1 MRNVLPV
8 LFASALL
15 VSCASDEEHGGGGG
29 GTAPAAPTGLA
40 VAKLGGG
47 AHLTWTDASDNEDH
61 FMIMRKAGGGA
72 YAEVDM
78 VTFNATQYHD
88 EPVTAGTT
96 YVYKVLAM
104 NGGGESSS
112 NEVTFTP

>member
-1 MRNVLPV
+1 MHNVVTV
-8 LFASALL
+8 LVASTLL
-15 VSCASDEEHGGGGG
+15 LSCTSDEGHGGGTGV
-29 GTAPAAPTGLA
+29 TAPAAPTGLA
-40 VAKLGGG
+40 VAKLGAG

-61 FMIMRKAGGGA
+61 FMLMRKPQGGA

-78 VTFNATQYHD
+78 LTFNTTQYHD